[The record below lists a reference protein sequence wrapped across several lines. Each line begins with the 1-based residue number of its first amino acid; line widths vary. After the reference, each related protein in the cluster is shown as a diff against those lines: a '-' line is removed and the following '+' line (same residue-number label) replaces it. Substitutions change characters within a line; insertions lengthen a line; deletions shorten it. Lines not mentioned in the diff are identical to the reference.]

1 MSSIT
6 SSQAFLL
13 SRDRELGDYSHGQT
27 ISYYDE
33 SGILVKT
40 EFKNVLLWSNSGK
53 EFDRE
58 AWKTFQPRIEKTVSK
73 CEKNN
78 EQTSSATDTGNITA
92 KKAEEPKR
100 KKAKVQ
106 LVQRRNP
113 PRQAKQ
119 PKQSKQSRKPK
130 IAK

>member
-33 SGILVKT
+33 SGILLKT

-58 AWKTFQPRIEKTVSK
+58 AWKTFQPRIEKTVIK
-73 CEKNN
+73 CEKND

-92 KKAEEPKR
+92 KKRKSQREKKQKYNWFKEEILQDKR
-100 KKAKVQ
+100 SNRSNRSNQGNQK
-106 LVQRRNP
+106 
-113 PRQAKQ
+113 
-119 PKQSKQSRKPK
+119 
-130 IAK
+130 